1 MAHKKRGRFAPH
13 SAKPA
18 LEFMPSPRTSGEV
31 ITLLHFAVHQ
41 GLANS
46 GIVAHLEEMAAL
58 FPDEMLG
65 AFRALQARRACN
77 N

>member
-1 MAHKKRGRFAPH
+1 MAQKKRGRLAPQ

-18 LEFMPSPRTSGEV
+18 LELMPLPQSSGEV
-31 ITLLHFAVHQ
+31 ITLLRFAAHQ

-46 GIVAHLEEMAAL
+46 GIVAHLEEMTVL
-58 FPDEMLG
+58 FPHEMLG
-65 AFRALQARRACN
+65 AFRALRARRACN